1 MARRILG
8 LVNCFSNAN
17 FGPMTEHRS
26 IASTSFLGRYAF
38 IDFPLSN
45 FLNSGI
51 PAIGI
56 LCKNH
61 IRSLSRHVGNGAP
74 WTANTKIG
82 QFQILYDEPNIA
94 NPSYNT
100 DVANLIENRWFL
112 KACNPDYVVITPA
125 STIFYADFDRL
136 VEEHISSGARIS
148 LLYHHCTGLKHS
160 FIGNRKVYISDRGK
174 ITKMEINQ
182 GDSDEGDISL
192 GTIILDYPMLESLLD
207 YASGTSSF
215 FTIADTLNYISPSVL
230 VRAVKHEGYVR
241 SFDSLPHYFN
251 YSLEM
256 LNEEVFRTLFQDDW
270 PIYTKSYDTPPVIY
284 KKGATVSNSSIA
296 NGAIIEGTVI
306 NSILGR
312 GVKIK
317 KGAVVKNAVIGSD
330 SIIDSNIHI
339 ENAVVDKE
347 VQVLHI
353 AEVKGTIDDPLY
365 IARGDIV

>member
-1 MARRILG
+1 
-8 LVNCFSNAN
+8 
-17 FGPMTEHRS
+17 
-26 IASTSFLGRYAF
+26 
-38 IDFPLSN
+38 
-45 FLNSGI
+45 
-51 PAIGI
+51 
-56 LCKNH
+56 
-61 IRSLSRHVGNGAP
+61 
-74 WTANTKIG
+74 
-82 QFQILYDEPNIA
+82 
-94 NPSYNT
+94 
-100 DVANLIENRWFL
+100 
-112 KACNPDYVVITPA
+112 
-125 STIFYADFDRL
+125 
-136 VEEHISSGARIS
+136 
-148 LLYHHCTGLKHS
+148 
-160 FIGNRKVYISDRGK
+160 
-174 ITKMEINQ
+174 MEINQ

-230 VRAVKHEGYVR
+230 VRAVKHEGYAR